1 MFVRSVSPN
10 QRDQI
15 LSKIGFDR
23 RKLPQKLYRSESTN
37 KASQSPRNKQPVHN
51 ASQESYRNYALNRSK
66 VESAVE
72 ILKNKLNSSRS
83 YHVMMQPLPS
93 TVNVQVNVFTP
104 TAKLTS
110 SRPKELLSKLTA
122 TSVRGQH
129 EQLFFSRKQQN
140 REENI
145 SNRINHLKQG
155 IDKCLKQL
163 EMRRFQ
169 ILRKLGSG
177 INGDVMLARIRNL
190 NFVVALK
197 VIKKTQAAEHSRCF
211 LEEIKIQSFLDHPN
225 IIKLYGLTSDKE
237 NIYMIM
243 EVSSHN
249 LFREIKQEVAV
260 L

>member
-1 MFVRSVSPN
+1 MAPHT
-10 QRDQI
+10 
-15 LSKIGFDR
+15 
-23 RKLPQKLYRSESTN
+23 P
-37 KASQSPRNKQPVHN
+37 
-51 ASQESYRNYALNRSK
+51 
-66 VESAVE
+66 
-72 ILKNKLNSSRS
+72 
-83 YHVMMQPLPS
+83 

-104 TAKLTS
+104 NAKVVN
-110 SRPKELLSKLTA
+110 SRPKELFLSKMTP
-122 TSVRGQH
+122 TNNR
-129 EQLFFSRKQQN
+129 EQNQQSFFSRKQQN

-190 NFVVALK
+190 NFIVALK
-197 VIKKTQAAEHSRCF
+197 VIKKAQAIEHARCF
-211 LEEIKIQSFLDHPN
+211 LEEIKIQSYLDHPN

-249 LFREIKQEVAV
+249 LFREIKQEV
-260 L
+260 LLCLSRGDSPKPSLGPM